1 MKDHSAEPLPRLSY
15 LDAIDPDS
23 GLVNVVI
30 DTPRGS
36 RCKYKYDEKAGLFRL
51 GKLLPLGAAFPYPF
65 GFVPSTRG
73 EDGDPLDVLVLLEE
87 PVFVGCVVPAR
98 LIGVLQA
105 EQTESGGKAVRNDRL
120 IGVVETPYNPP
131 EVRSLNDLGKQRLDE
146 IEHFFVS
153 YNEMEGRRFRPAGRH
168 GPDLAERLLEEGM
181 RQAAR
186 ERPKAG
192 AGRQTASRPRKG

>member
-1 MKDHSAEPLPRLSY
+1 MTHSVTGPLPQLSR

-51 GKLLPLGAAFPYPF
+51 GKLLPLGAGFPYDF

-87 PVFVGCVVPAR
+87 PVAVGCVVPVR
-98 LIGVLQA
+98 LIGVLGA
-105 EQTESGGKAVRNDRL
+105 EQTEKDGKTVRNDRL
-120 IGVVETPYNPP
+120 VGVVETPYNPP
-131 EVRSLNDLGKQRLDE
+131 EVRALDELSKQRLDE
-146 IEHFFVS
+146 IEHFFIS
-153 YNEMEGRRFRPAGRH
+153 YNEMEGRRFRPTGRG
-168 GPDLAERLLEEGM
+168 GPDE
-181 RQAAR
+181 AAR
-186 ERPKAG
+186 LIAKHAHREDAG
-192 AGRQTASRPRKG
+192 PGGQNAAAARHR